1 MQLHKKIVLYLSL
14 CISMVS
20 SYTQP
25 SNAKVVFSRRRLLGS
40 LSILA
45 PLRIGSPE
53 AARAGELCLD
63 PPPSSAST
71 HAIDGCGSVPTT
83 KGSVPSPATKK
94 LSVPESAAV
103 PQSSPPAA
111 PIGGETDLQR
121 AMMGAG
127 GGKRAD
133 PRAHG

>member
-1 MQLHKKIVLYLSL
+1 M
-14 CISMVS
+14 
-20 SYTQP
+20 
-25 SNAKVVFSRRRLLGS
+25 
-40 LSILA
+40 A
-45 PLRIGSPE
+45 PLLLASSE
-53 AARAGELCLD
+53 VSRAGELCLD

-71 HAIDGCGSVPTT
+71 AANDGCGSVLPII
-83 KGSVPSPATKK
+83 KGSIPMPDTKK
-94 LSVPESAAV
+94 SSVPGPAAV
-103 PQSSPPAA
+103 PPPPAAA